1 VIHFEARTFRKNDHR
16 YVEEYLPV
24 GKPLYVLG
32 QLDTR
37 HDVLDEKTLNKR
49 MSEKLALLKADKQRM
64 LNRYDQNRDGQID
77 LHEWDKAR
85 QEAHECLLA
94 EHAMKNGLGSFTL
107 KKPTD
112 NHLFLISARSPQ
124 QLRDSYKMW
133 LCIHFILLSLLVFIY
148 TQLS

>member
-1 VIHFEARTFRKNDHR
+1 
-16 YVEEYLPV
+16 
-24 GKPLYVLG
+24 
-32 QLDTR
+32 
-37 HDVLDEKTLNKR
+37 
-49 MSEKLALLKADKQRM
+49 
-64 LNRYDQNRDGQID
+64 
-77 LHEWDKAR
+77 
-85 QEAHECLLA
+85 
-94 EHAMKNGLGSFTL
+94 MKNGLGSFTL